1 MFRKLILLIAT
12 LVALLPTTIFA
23 EEPIPAPDTGYGVG
37 MLAGTSHAYI
47 FPDVIIEGDALYL
60 SVFDLKYATV
70 PTNSAGNDIPATAHW
85 EVILFNDATY
95 PAVDTILD
103 TAPLYADISPTAGYN
118 KGVFGIYEGEAF
130 TLGAG
135 EVLKFCLNPLST
147 TGTRLCTS
155 SITPIVPSS
164 VTPIDEVLHAKLI
177 IIFEALET
185 DWRVKDDTIDL
196 IETLSDITKV
206 LTLTGEDYATNMI
219 ESIRTILPAIFSTSS
234 ITPNYV
240 EETYDTTATD
250 GMSTFFEGTELD
262 PSDPNSSLGAIATY
276 TKIPVSIIGLVIV
289 LSVASAIAAA
299 VISSTG
305 RSEVGMLAG
314 IMCITA
320 GTYVGLIPF
329 ALAGIFAMLG
339 ALALGYIF
347 FYKSST
353 S

>member
-1 MFRKLILLIAT
+1 MFRKVILFIAV
-12 LVALLPTTIFA
+12 LVALLPATIFA
-23 EEPIPAPDTGYGVG
+23 APIGDPHEDFGVG

-47 FPDVIIEGDALYL
+47 FPNVIIEGDALYL
-60 SVFDLKYATV
+60 SVFDLKYPTV
-70 PTNSAGNDIPATAHW
+70 PTDSSGNDRPVTGTW
-85 EVILFNDATY
+85 EGILFNDATA
-95 PAVDTILD
+95 PALDTILSH
-103 TAPLYADISPTAGYN
+103 APLYADISPTAGYN
-118 KGVFGIYEGEAF
+118 KGVFGVYEDVAF
-130 TLGAG
+130 TIGAG
-135 EVLKFCLNPLST
+135 EVLKFCMNPIDS
-147 TGTRLCTS
+147 TGTRRCTS
-155 SITPIVPSS
+155 SITSIIPSS
-164 VTPIDEVLHAKLI
+164 TSPIDEILHSKLV
-177 IIFEALET
+177 IIFEALEA
-185 DWRVKDDTIDL
+185 DWRVQNSEIDL

-206 LTLTGEDYATNMI
+206 LTAEGEDYATNTI
-219 ESIRTILPAIFSTSS
+219 EELRTILPAIFSTSS

-240 EETYDTTATD
+240 EETFDTTATD